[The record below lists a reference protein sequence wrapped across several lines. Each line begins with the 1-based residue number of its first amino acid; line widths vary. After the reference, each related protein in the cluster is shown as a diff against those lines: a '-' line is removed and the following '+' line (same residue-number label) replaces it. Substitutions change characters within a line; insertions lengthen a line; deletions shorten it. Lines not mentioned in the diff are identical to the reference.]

1 MKNDNSQKKASK
13 PWLRLAEVVLQIVL
27 AFILFLQV
35 NYLSCRRNEAWD
47 LSRDQRFTLSPATEQ
62 VIGQIGEPI
71 TLVLAFLSSSP
82 IYEEVRAL
90 AAEYDRLGKGQVHL
104 ESLDLSR
111 SRDRMLELESLYG
124 VKFNGDQL
132 LVLGPENRFKVLRS
146 EDLLISE
153 TADGRISQFV
163 GEERVSSSILEL
175 IEGRERRI
183 ALLAGDRPSDELA
196 AVASRL
202 IPFIEAQNG
211 RLETLNLED
220 KQRIPADLDC
230 LLILG
235 NTTDLTDRE
244 AALLEQSWIRSQF
257 GVVCALDP
265 GATTPNLDGFLRSVG
280 LGPRRDRVLSV
291 VEIPGMAARKSLE
304 VPVVLLPSE
313 AVTKDMGAM
322 TTRFTGLTRSINVL
336 FEDDLLLA
344 ENIRPIPLAAA
355 SEGFWGETE
364 YQEEQLSYNPDR
376 DTGAPDLVFVAG
388 AVERGL
394 PGDANLERG
403 ASRMVVMGNSEVISA
418 ESPSQQ
424 VAADFFVSSMNWVM
438 KRGDGLGLPPRSR
451 VEFSLPLSGADF
463 GRLQIWILFV
473 FPAAFLAVA
482 ALVLWRRRRW

>member
-1 MKNDNSQKKASK
+1 MAS
-13 PWLRLAEVVLQIVL
+13 VVLQILL
-27 AFILFLQV
+27 AATLFLQV

-47 LSRDQRFTLSPATEQ
+47 LSRDQRFTLSSATEQ

-71 TLVLAFLSSSP
+71 TLVVAFLTSSP
-82 IYEEVRAL
+82 IYEEVRAM
-90 AAEYDRLGKGQVHL
+90 AAEYDRLGKGQIRL
-104 ESLDLSR
+104 ETLDLGR
-111 SRDRMLELESLYG
+111 SRDRMLELESAYG
-124 VKFNGDQL
+124 VKFTGDQL

-146 EDLLISE
+146 DDLILSE
-153 TADGRISQFV
+153 SADGQISQFL
-163 GEERVSSSILEL
+163 GEEKISSSILEL

-183 ALLAGDRPSDELA
+183 ALLAGDRPSGELA

-220 KQRIPADLDC
+220 KQSIPADLDC
-230 LLILG
+230 LLLLG
-235 NTTDLTDRE
+235 NTTDLTERE
-244 AALLEQSWIRSQF
+244 TALLEQSWTQSQF
-257 GVVCALDP
+257 GIVCLLDP
-265 GATTPNLDGFLRSVG
+265 AAATPNLDGFLRSVG
-280 LGPRRDRVLSV
+280 VGPRRDRVLSV
-291 VEIPGMAARKSLE
+291 VEIPGMAARKTLE

-313 AVTKDMGAM
+313 AVNEDLGAM
-322 TTRFTGLTRSINVL
+322 TTRFSGLTRSIDVL

-364 YQEEQLSYNPDR
+364 FQEEQLSYNPDR
-376 DTGAPDLVFVAG
+376 DTGAPDLVFVSG

-403 ASRMVVMGNSEVISA
+403 ASRLVVIGNAEVISA
-418 ESPSQQ
+418 ESPTQQ

-451 VEFSLPLSGADF
+451 VEFSLPLSGSDF
-463 GRLQIWILFV
+463 GLLQIWVLFI
-473 FPAAFLAVA
+473 FPAAFLGLAAV
-482 ALVLWRRRRW
+482 VLWRRRRW